1 MKKFL
6 FSLFILTLCFKA
18 SAQNVGIGTA
28 TPDASAKL
36 DVTATDKGFLPPRVN
51 LTATNVATPITSP
64 ATGLL
69 VYNQATAGTA
79 PNNVTPGYY
88 YWDGSKWTR
97 LNLNSKV
104 APLYIRGTGL
114 NNNSAR
120 VLRIGDTQIYSTA
133 SGRGLRLTIISKST
147 HAVLTDA
154 TYDSYGN
161 VIDANNLAT
170 ALNGINNG
178 QIGILTSYDAWEGAV
193 TSTLEAAFKRL
204 GLYKALLTPTGSR
217 RPYAAIFEGS
227 SNSSVPSA
235 SAVEVEHSGDANQPY
250 AEIRGWLIDGS
261 FVATTQVPSGLA
273 TPVGEYAV
281 GVDEAGNVGIGTDS
295 PNASAI
301 LDISSTD
308 KGVLLPKVSLSN
320 TNTFGLSGTSNTEG
334 VMLYNTNTTT
344 TNGLGKGYYYWNG
357 TAWSKMDVAGIV
369 GDIKLGVQPADH
381 NGWIKLDGRLI
392 SSLSTTQQ
400 AAWSSLGISGSNLP
414 NATDKVLKQKSG
426 SLFSSGGNNSVTIA
440 QTNLPNVNFSGSTS
454 TAGNH
459 NHSFYTANHDTNSS
473 SSQGYPAGN
482 NHDAFRTTD
491 RRQRTENN
499 GTIQN
504 AGNHSHTVT
513 VNSGG
518 SGSALNI
525 ENNYLNVNTFIYL
538 GN

>member
-1 MKKFL
+1 MKKL
-6 FSLFILTLCFKA
+6 LLTITIFTLIYGLQ
-18 SAQNVGIGTA
+18 AQNVGIGTN
-28 TPDASAKL
+28 TPNASAKL

-51 LTATNVATPITSP
+51 LTATNATTPITSP

-69 VYNQATAGTA
+69 VYNQATAGTV

-261 FVATTQVPSGLA
+261 FVATTQIPSGLA

-281 GVDEAGNVGIGTDS
+281 GVDEAGNVGIGTTNPTEKLQVEGNVLTQTIRS
-295 PNASAI
+295 VWNA
-301 LDISSTD
+301 
-308 KGVLLPKVSLSN
+308 
-320 TNTFGLSGTSNTEG
+320 SNTET
-334 VMLYNTNTTT
+334 VSINTDLTTKRYHVSTQYQGSSRTSVPLDMTIMNELCGDEDGCEIRFLMKKWDSDLKT
-344 TNGLGKGYYYWNG
+344 TAAARSGLFFYD
-357 TAWSKMDVAGIV
+357 TSS
-369 GDIKLGVQPADH
+369 
-381 NGWIKLDGRLI
+381 GRWR
-392 SSLSTTQQ
+392 LSTD
-400 AAWSSLGISGSNLP
+400 SEGIDGDN
-414 NATDKVLKQKSG
+414 NETHIYNYWGCYFTDHQHI
-426 SLFSSGGNNSVTIA
+426 NSVA
-440 QTNLPNVNFSGSTS
+440 QNDGTKQLYLLTWDQSGTN
-454 TAGNH
+454 
-459 NHSFYTANHDTNSS
+459 ANKTCEMVID
-473 SSQGYPAGN
+473 
-482 NHDAFRTTD
+482 D
-491 RRQRTENN
+491 
-499 GTIQN
+499 
-504 AGNHSHTVT
+504 
-513 VNSGG
+513 
-518 SGSALNI
+518 
-525 ENNYLNVNTFIYL
+525 
-538 GN
+538 